1 MQYRFLLH
9 QTFTTRHIHNWA
21 SFPHWLI
28 LFILSR
34 VISLLFFPC
43 SILDTYLPLG
53 LIFHCQIFLPFHTVH
68 GVLKV
73 RILQWFAIPFSS
85 GPHFVRTLHHVL
97 SVLGSPAR
105 RSSWCCDPSDHM
117 SLVTVYFKVYF
128 IWYGYCYSYLSFDF
142 CLHGV
147 FFLPLTFSLYV
158 SLHVKWISSRQH
170 IYGSCFASIQPFCV
184 FWLEH

>member
-21 SFPHWLI
+21 SFPHWLT

-53 LIFHCQIFLPFHTVH
+53 LIFHCQIFLPFHAIH
-68 GVLKV
+68 GVLKA
-73 RILQWFAIPFSS
+73 RILKWFAIPISS

-97 SVLGSPAR
+97 SILGSPAR
-105 RSSWCCDPSDHM
+105 HSSL

-128 IWYGYCYSYLSFDF
+128 IWYGYCYSSFF
-142 CLHGV
+142 W
-147 FFLPLTFSLYV
+147 FL
-158 SLHVKWISSRQH
+158 
-170 IYGSCFASIQPFCV
+170 FAWNLFLAPHF
-184 FWLEH
+184 